1 MRLPMPAAAASIRLA
16 PLIGALLGVLL
27 VPGAS
32 AAVLPPV
39 PTDAGATPAGDDAT
53 PGAEV
58 IEEDAP
64 KGAAEGLDEPGS
76 PAWVSRVENV
86 SYSYAQVLRVDPVA
100 EDVTWFERV
109 RQCPGDPEAASPAPE
124 PPAAPLPPRPLPE
137 PAREGR
143 IATLF
148 GSLVDGL
155 MGRDAVVVLE
165 EAPPA
170 APADP
175 AAEPAAVERDAVEP
189 AAIEPTPGPEA
200 TAGFETVPAEG
211 DADADADAT
220 AAATGDDEAAPDG
233 PDADGCTW
241 VDVQQIE
248 TKVVAYDVEYRY
260 RGDIYVSRMR
270 HDPGARLRIRVAV
283 SPADE
288 PR

>member
-1 MRLPMPAAAASIRLA
+1 MRQPTPDAASVRLAMLLGLLLAPAAQGAWAARPPA
-16 PLIGALLGVLL
+16 
-27 VPGAS
+27 VPA
-32 AAVLPPV
+32 
-39 PTDAGATPAGDDAT
+39 DAGEAVVAEGEASE
-53 PGAEV
+53 GEV
-58 IEEDAP
+58 IEEDVP

-100 EDVTWFERV
+100 EDVTWTERV
-109 RQCPGDPEAASPAPE
+109 RQCPGDAPAAVARAAAEAAVAPAD
-124 PPAAPLPPRPLPE
+124 AAPPRPA
-137 PAREGR
+137 PAPREGR

-165 EAPPA
+165 EPAPAEAPPA
-170 APADP
+170 
-175 AAEPAAVERDAVEP
+175 E
-189 AAIEPTPGPEA
+189 
-200 TAGFETVPAEG
+200 VPAEPVAAAPAPTEGFATVDPADAAAGAEDAGAPDAAG
-211 DADADADAT
+211 DA
-220 AAATGDDEAAPDG
+220 G
-233 PDADGCTW
+233 PDADGCAW
-241 VDVQQIE
+241 VEVQQIE

>member
-1 MRLPMPAAAASIRLA
+1 MRQPTPDAASVRLAVLLGLLLAPAAQA
-16 PLIGALLGVLL
+16 
-27 VPGAS
+27 VPGPV
-32 AAVLPPV
+32 AAPAGVAAEEAV
-39 PTDAGATPAGDDAT
+39 AQEADAGEGV
-53 PGAEV
+53 V
-58 IEEDAP
+58 IGEDVP

-100 EDVTWFERV
+100 EDVAWTERV
-109 RQCPGDPEAASPAPE
+109 RQCPGDAVEVEPAPAPEAAGPAPARPAPE
-124 PPAAPLPPRPLPE
+124 PP
-137 PAREGR
+137 REGR
-143 IATLF
+143 IASLF

-165 EAPPA
+165 EPAPAEAPPA
-170 APADP
+170 A
-175 AAEPAAVERDAVEP
+175 EPVAVAPVES
-189 AAIEPTPGPEA
+189 AGP
-200 TAGFETVPAEG
+200 VPAEG
-211 DADADADAT
+211 FATVDAPAGAAAAEPVASDADPDAADA
-220 AAATGDDEAAPDG
+220 
-233 PDADGCTW
+233 PDADGCVW
-241 VDVQQIE
+241 VEVEQVE